1 MKAEVAKA
9 QADAER
15 LQKSAENKTVDAM
28 FALSATE
35 SRNSFIYGLISGP
48 IIFSLGGFMF
58 LLLQCRRSA
67 P

>member
-1 MKAEVAKA
+1 
-9 QADAER
+9 
-15 LQKSAENKTVDAM
+15 M

-58 LLLQCRRSA
+58 LLLQRRRSA